1 MQDCC
6 DLIRGSASILLAV
19 LNFACPGEK
28 RRPGGDAAGRTDLEK
43 VCHFV
48 GVAFLCF
55 QWLTAKITR
64 HGVSLVLVIGEQWV
78 VKWVAQTLL
87 SVLLH

>member
-6 DLIRGSASILLAV
+6 GLIRGSASILLAV
-19 LNFACPGEK
+19 WNFACAGEK
-28 RRPGGDAAGRTDLEK
+28 RGQYGGAAGRTDLEK

-48 GVAFLCF
+48 GAAFLCF
-55 QWLTAKITR
+55 QWFTAKITR